1 VGLTRLILA
10 ALLCLSFT
18 AQAQQ
23 KFITLASTTSTEQSG
38 LFKHLLPAFE
48 KKTGIQVRV
57 VALGTG
63 QAIDLGRRGD
73 ADVAFV
79 HDKEAEEKAVAE
91 GSFVDRREVMYN
103 DFIVVGPKSDPAKA
117 KGRDAVAAL
126 KKIAQAKA
134 SFASRGDKSGTHSA
148 ELRVW
153 KEAGIDPQQGRGS
166 WYRETGS
173 GMGPT
178 LNTASGMNAYALAD
192 RGTWLSFKNRGDLT
206 ILVEGDKRLF
216 NQYGV
221 MLVNPEKHPHVK
233 KAEGMAFIH
242 WVTSPEGQKTIADY
256 KINGEQL
263 FFPDAG
269 KASEV
274 NVDKKQAFL
283 R

>member
-1 VGLTRLILA
+1 MGLTRFFLA
-10 ALLCLSFT
+10 TLLCLASP
-18 AQAQQ
+18 AEAQQ
-23 KFITLASTTSTEQSG
+23 RFITVASTTSTEQSG
-38 LFKHLLPAFE
+38 LFKHLLPEFE
-48 KKTGIQVRV
+48 KRTGIQVRV

-63 QAIDLGRRGD
+63 QALDLGRRGD

-79 HDKEAEEKAVAE
+79 HDKEAEEKALAE
-91 GSFVDRREVMYN
+91 RYFVERREVMYN
-103 DFIVVGPKSDPAKA
+103 DFVVVGPKSDPAGA
-117 KGRDAVAAL
+117 RGRDAVAGL

-134 SFASRGDKSGTHSA
+134 PFASRGDRSGTHSA
-148 ELRVW
+148 ELKLW
-153 KEAGIDPQQGRGS
+153 KEAGIDPQQGKGS

-192 RGTWLSFKNRGDLT
+192 RGTWLSFKNRGDLA
-206 ILVEGDKRLF
+206 IVVEGDKRLF

-221 MLVNPEKHPHVK
+221 MLVNPERHPSVK
-233 KAEGMAFIH
+233 KAEGMAFIN

-263 FFPDAG
+263 FFPNAG

>member
-1 VGLTRLILA
+1 VGLIWRIFLALLLA
-10 ALLCLSFT
+10 AP
-18 AQAQQ
+18 AYAQQ
-23 KFITLASTTSTEQSG
+23 RFITVASTTSTEQSG
-38 LFKHLLPAFE
+38 LFKHLLPEFE

-63 QAIDLGRRGD
+63 QAIDLGKRGD

-91 GSFVDRREVMYN
+91 GAFVERREVMYN
-103 DFIVVGPKSDPAKA
+103 DFVVVGPKSDPARA
-117 KGRDAVAAL
+117 KGRDVVPGL

-134 SFASRGDKSGTHSA
+134 PFASRGDKSGTHSA
-148 ELRVW
+148 ELRLW

-178 LNTASGMNAYALAD
+178 LNTASGMNAYALTD
-192 RGTWLSFKNRGDLT
+192 RGTWLSFKNRGELA
-206 ILVEGDKRLF
+206 ILVEGDRRLF

-221 MLVNPEKHPHVK
+221 MLINPAKHPHVK
-233 KAEGMAFIH
+233 KAEGMTFID

-256 KINGEQL
+256 TIDGEQL
-263 FFPDAG
+263 FFPNA
-269 KASEV
+269 
-274 NVDKKQAFL
+274 KK
-283 R
+283 

>member
-1 VGLTRLILA
+1 VGLTRLFLA

-18 AQAQQ
+18 AEAQQ
-23 KFITLASTTSTEQSG
+23 KFITVASTTSTEQSG

-63 QAIDLGRRGD
+63 QAIDLGKRGD

-79 HDKEAEEKAVAE
+79 HDKEAEEKMVAE
-91 GSFVDRREVMYN
+91 GWFVDRREVMYN

-117 KGRDAVAAL
+117 KGRDVVAAV

-134 SFASRGDKSGTHSA
+134 PFASRGDNSGTHSA

-153 KEAGIDPQQGRGS
+153 KEAGIDPLQGKGS

-192 RGTWLSFKNRGDLT
+192 RGTWLSFKNRGNLA

-221 MLVNPEKHPHVK
+221 MLVNPEKHPSVK
-233 KAEGMAFIH
+233 IAEGITFIN

-256 KINGEQL
+256 KIDGEQL
-263 FFPDAG
+263 FFPNA
-269 KASEV
+269 
-274 NVDKKQAFL
+274 KK
-283 R
+283 

>member
-1 VGLTRLILA
+1 MGLTRLILA

-18 AQAQQ
+18 AEAQQ
-23 KFITLASTTSTEQSG
+23 KFITVASTTSTEQSG

-63 QAIDLGRRGD
+63 QAIDLGKRGD

-91 GSFVDRREVMYN
+91 GAFVDRREVMYN
-103 DFIVVGPKSDPAKA
+103 DFIVVGPKSDPARA
-117 KGRDAVAAL
+117 KGRDVVAGL

-134 SFASRGDKSGTHSA
+134 PFASRGDKSGTHSA
-148 ELRVW
+148 ELRLW
-153 KEAGIDPQQGRGS
+153 KEAGIDPQEGKGS

-192 RGTWLSFKNRGDLT
+192 RGTWLSFKNRGDLA

-221 MLVNPEKHPHVK
+221 MLVNPQKHPNVK
-233 KAEGMAFIH
+233 KSEGMAFIN

-256 KINGEQL
+256 KIGGEQL
-263 FFPDAG
+263 FFPNA
-269 KASEV
+269 
-274 NVDKKQAFL
+274 KK
-283 R
+283 

>member
-1 VGLTRLILA
+1 MGLIWRIFLVLLLA
-10 ALLCLSFT
+10 AP
-18 AQAQQ
+18 AYAQQ
-23 KFITLASTTSTEQSG
+23 RFITVASTTSTEQSG
-38 LFKHLLPAFE
+38 LFKHLLPEFE

-63 QAIDLGRRGD
+63 QAIDLGKRGD

-91 GSFVDRREVMYN
+91 GYFVERREVMYN
-103 DFIVVGPKSDPAKA
+103 DFVVVGPKSDSARVR
-117 KGRDAVAAL
+117 GRDAVAAL

-134 SFASRGDKSGTHSA
+134 PFASRGDRSGTHAA
-148 ELRVW
+148 ELRLW
-153 KEAGIDPQQGRGS
+153 KAAGIDPHQGKGS

-178 LNTASGMNAYALAD
+178 LNTASGMNAYALTD
-192 RGTWLSFKNRGDLT
+192 RGTWLSFKNRGDLAV
-206 ILVEGDKRLF
+206 LVEGDKRLF

-221 MLVNPEKHPHVK
+221 MLANPQKHPHVK
-233 KAEGMAFIH
+233 KVEGMAFIN
-242 WVTSPEGQKTIADY
+242 WLTSQEGQKAIADY

>member
-1 VGLTRLILA
+1 LAVTRILIA
-10 ALLCLSFT
+10 TLLCLSLPAH
-18 AQAQQ
+18 AQR
-23 KFITLASTTSTEQSG
+23 FITVASTTSTEQSG

-63 QAIDLGRRGD
+63 QAIDLGKRGD

-79 HDKEAEEKAVAE
+79 HDKQAEEKAVAE
-91 GSFVDRREVMYN
+91 GAFVDRHEVMYN
-103 DFIVVGPKSDPAKA
+103 DFIIVGPKSDPAKA
-117 KGRDAVAAL
+117 KGHDVVGGL
-126 KKIAQAKA
+126 KKIAEAKA
-134 SFASRGDKSGTHSA
+134 PFASRGDRSGTHAA
-148 ELRVW
+148 ELRLW
-153 KEAGIDPQQGRGS
+153 KDAGIDPQQGKGS

-221 MLVNPEKHPHVK
+221 MLVNPEKHPNAK
-233 KAEGMAFIH
+233 KADGMAFIN
-242 WVTSPEGQKTIADY
+242 WLISPEGQKTIADY
-256 KINGEQL
+256 KIGGEQL
-263 FFPDAG
+263 FFPNAH
-269 KASEV
+269 
-274 NVDKKQAFL
+274 N
-283 R
+283 

>member
-1 VGLTRLILA
+1 MGLTRLLLA

-18 AQAQQ
+18 AGAQQ
-23 KFITLASTTSTEQSG
+23 KFITVASTTSTEQSG
-38 LFKHLLPAFE
+38 LFKHLLPEFE

-63 QAIDLGRRGD
+63 QAIDLGKRGD

-91 GSFVDRREVMYN
+91 GAFVDRREVMYN
-103 DFIVVGPKSDPAKA
+103 DFVVVGPKSDPAKA
-117 KGRDAVAAL
+117 KGHDVAAGL
-126 KKIAQAKA
+126 KKVAQAKA
-134 SFASRGDKSGTHSA
+134 PFASRGDRSGTHSA
-148 ELRVW
+148 ELKLW
-153 KEAGIDPQQGRGS
+153 KEAGIDPQQGKGS

-173 GMGPT
+173 GMGQT

-192 RGTWLSFKNRGDLT
+192 RGTWLSFKNRGDLV

-221 MLVNPEKHPHVK
+221 MLVNPEKHPNVK
-233 KAEGMAFIH
+233 KSEGMAFIN

-256 KINGEQL
+256 KIGGEQL
-263 FFPDAG
+263 FFPNA
-269 KASEV
+269 
-274 NVDKKQAFL
+274 KK
-283 R
+283 